1 MNLIS
6 LHIIAVF
13 CWAVFLVSLVQSLRC
28 NQSSRFLA
36 VLSVIFMLSV
46 LFIGTKLMLLF
57 PSVAKSGMWIH
68 VKLSIDILAML
79 VNIYL
84 VYVVF
89 KNKTISQ
96 KLSDIIFWIIIIIFT
111 VMYALTLFK
120 PF

>member
-1 MNLIS
+1 MLFNLH
-6 LHIIAVF
+6 LLVVF
-13 CWAVFLVSLVQSLRC
+13 CWAVFLVSLAQSLMY
-28 NQSSRFLA
+28 NQYSKLLA
-36 VLSVIFMLSV
+36 SLSFIFMLSV

-68 VKLSIDILAML
+68 IKLLIDILAML

-84 VYVVF
+84 VFVVF

-96 KLSDIIFWIIIIIFT
+96 KFARIIYLGVIVMFL
-111 VMYALTLFK
+111 VMYVLTLFK